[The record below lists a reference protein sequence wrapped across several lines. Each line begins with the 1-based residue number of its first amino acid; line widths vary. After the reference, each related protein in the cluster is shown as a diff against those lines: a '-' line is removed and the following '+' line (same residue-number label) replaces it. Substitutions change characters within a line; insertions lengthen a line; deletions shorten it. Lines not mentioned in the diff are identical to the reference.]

1 MTLDKIYE
9 NPLVLTDVYNL
20 SHSYLK
26 ENVDYE
32 ISNICNRSRSMILYG
47 FNETVNHL
55 LNRQID
61 VGMVMEAEECANKM
75 GMKFPVDMWMNCV
88 DRMKGYIPLKVEA
101 LPDGTWVP
109 KGTPFAQVTNTEEGF
124 GELVTWWEGVFLHT
138 SFPSAC
144 ATRAME
150 MRRYLDDNNL
160 PIHKLHSFGFRGHRS
175 MEDAYWATTA
185 WNLFLEGTDD
195 FHGIYH
201 CPNAPLSSIPA
212 TAHKTIQQFDSE
224 RQGYLHAIDEAKDH
238 GHKAV
243 ALVIDTYDPLNF
255 IHHIMRDIFEHAE
268 RRKITVVLR
277 PDSGDLLRQVIII
290 YGMVKLWEFNNVS
303 MIIGEGMSLEKVK
316 EFDDQ
321 LKLKGIPL
329 EFVSYGVGSGYY
341 NDLSR
346 DYLGFAMKTSYSN
359 GKNRMKLTKSNPF
372 KRSIPGCVQ
381 LIRNDYGNIEVD
393 YTKKGLY
400 KIVYEMDERSSRP
413 KVNIQRW
420 DDIKKIANSQ
430 TCIQEEIILSST
442 VESNIKEFE
451 RRYLHEEMSTV
462 QN

>member
-1 MTLDKIYE
+1 MTLEDIYN

-32 ISNICNRSRSMILYG
+32 ISHIYNRSRPMILYG
-47 FNETVNHL
+47 FNETVHHL

-61 VGMVMEAEECANKM
+61 VGMVMEAEECAKKM

-109 KGTPFAQVTNTEEGF
+109 KGTPFAQITNTEEGF
-124 GELVTWWEGVFLHT
+124 GELVTWWEGVFLH
-138 SFPSAC
+138 SNFASAC

-175 MEDAYWATTA
+175 VEDAYWATTA

-212 TAHKTIQQFDSE
+212 TAHKTIQQFDE
-224 RQGYLHAIDEAKDH
+224 EIKGYMHAIDHAKVN
-238 GHKAV
+238 GHKTV
-243 ALVIDTYDPLNF
+243 ALVIDTYDPMKF
-255 IHHIMRDIFEHAE
+255 INEYMEDVLDYAE
-268 RRKITVVLR
+268 KIEMNVVLR
-277 PDSGDLLRQVIII
+277 PDSGDLLKQTVMI
-290 YGMVKLWEFNNVS
+290 YAYTKLWDFKNVS

-316 EFDDQ
+316 EFD
-321 LKLKGIPL
+321 KLLTEKQVPL
-329 EFVSYGVGSGYY
+329 DFVSYGVGSGYY
-341 NDLSR
+341 NDLDR
-346 DYLGFAMKTSYSN
+346 DYLGFAMKTAYSN
-359 GKNRMKLTKSNPF
+359 GKDRMKLTVSNPF

-381 LIRNDYGNIEVD
+381 LIINDHGYIEVD
-393 YTKKGLY
+393 YTQKGLY

-413 KVNIQRW
+413 KVNKQDW

-430 TCIQEEIILSST
+430 TCIQDEIILSLA
-442 VESNIKEFE
+442 VEANIKKFE
-451 RRYLHEEMSTV
+451 EKYLDEKVSAV
-462 QN
+462 

>member
-1 MTLDKIYE
+1 MTLDDIYS

-20 SHSYLK
+20 SHSFLK

-32 ISNICNRSRSMILYG
+32 ISNICNRSRPMILYG
-47 FNETVNHL
+47 FNETVHHL

-61 VGMVMEAEECANKM
+61 VGMVMEAEECAKKM

-109 KGTPFAQVTNTEEGF
+109 KGTPFAQITNTEEGF
-124 GELVTWWEGVFLHT
+124 GELVTWWEGIFLHT

-150 MRRYLDDNNL
+150 MRRYLDDNGL

-175 MEDAYWATTA
+175 TEDAYWATTA

-212 TAHKTIQQFDSE
+212 TAHKTIQQFDDE
-224 RQGYLHAIDEAKDH
+224 IKGYMHAIDHAKVN

-243 ALVIDTYDPLNF
+243 ALVIDTYDPMNF
-255 IHHIMRDIFEHAE
+255 IHKMMRDVFEHAE
-268 RRKITVVLR
+268 KIGINVVLR
-277 PDSGDLLRQVIII
+277 PDSGDLLQQTVMI
-290 YGMVKLWEFNNVS
+290 YGMAKLWEFKNVS
-303 MIIGEGMSLEKVK
+303 VIIGEGMSLENVK
-316 EFDDQ
+316 KFDKE
-321 LKLKGIPL
+321 LGYKKIPL

-341 NDLSR
+341 NDLDR
-346 DYLGFAMKTSYSN
+346 DYLGFAMKTAYSN
-359 GKNRMKLTKSNPF
+359 GKDRMKLTKSNPF
-372 KRSIPGCVQ
+372 KRSLPGCVQ
-381 LIRNDYGNIEVD
+381 LIRNSYGNIEVE
-393 YTKKGLY
+393 YTQKGLY
-400 KIVYEMDERSSRP
+400 KIIYEMDERSSRP
-413 KVNIQRW
+413 KVNRQAW
-420 DDIKKIANSQ
+420 DDIKKLANLQIGLQDEIVLSD
-430 TCIQEEIILSST
+430 TVKANIRKFEEKYLDEKVPT
-442 VESNIKEFE
+442 V
-451 RRYLHEEMSTV
+451 
-462 QN
+462 

>member
-1 MTLDKIYE
+1 MTLEDIYS

-20 SHSYLK
+20 SHTYLK

-32 ISNICNRSRSMILYG
+32 ISHIYNRSRPMILYG
-47 FNETVNHL
+47 FNEIVHHL

-61 VGMVMEAEECANKM
+61 VGMVMEAEECAKKM

-124 GELVTWWEGVFLHT
+124 GELVTWWEGVFLHA
-138 SFPSAC
+138 SFASAC

-150 MRRYLDDNNL
+150 MRRYLDDNDL
-160 PIHKLHSFGFRGHRS
+160 PIHKLHSFGWRGHRS
-175 MEDAYWATTA
+175 VEDAYWATTA

-212 TAHKTIQQFDSE
+212 TAHKTIQQFDQE
-224 RQGYLHAIDEAKDH
+224 IRGYTHAIDHAKVN
-238 GHKAV
+238 GHKMV
-243 ALVIDTYDPLNF
+243 ALVIDTYDPVNF
-255 IHHIMRDIFEHAE
+255 IHHMMRDVFEYAE
-268 RRKITVVLR
+268 ERDIHVVLR
-277 PDSGDLLRQVIII
+277 PDSGDLLKQVIMI
-290 YGMVKLWEFNNVS
+290 YGMVKLWDFKNVS

-316 EFDDQ
+316 EFDEQ
-321 LKLKGIPL
+321 LKKKHIPL

-341 NDLSR
+341 NDLDR
-346 DYLGFAMKTSYSN
+346 DYLGFAMKTAYSN
-359 GKNRMKLTKSNPF
+359 GKDRMKLTKSNPF
-372 KRSIPGCVQ
+372 KQSIPGCVQ
-381 LIRNDYGNIEVD
+381 LIRNDMGNIEVD

-400 KIVYEMDERSSRP
+400 KIVYDMDERSSRP
-413 KVNIQRW
+413 WVNKQEW

-430 TCIQEEIILSST
+430 TCLQDEVILSSA
-442 VESNIKEFE
+442 VEANIKKFKEM
-451 RRYLHEEMSTV
+451 YLDEKV
-462 QN
+462 PAV